1 MSQIEVEGEQPV
13 IPTAPPAISSL
24 STPSSFGVTAA
35 ASLPPS
41 SFSPA
46 AALPP
51 SSSSPAAA
59 LPPSSSSPAVVV
71 ESPPSSFSPAAAS
84 SLAAAAFSSPSSS
97 IPADGSFVAVDKT
110 AGSSSLSIP
119 SSSAAAS
126 PNVHRQQLNRGQES
140 GQQALSTDQ
149 QQIGGHAPAANGG
162 LPTSLV
168 ADPASL
174 SRVSPSLAVSAS
186 GLPTNLVAE
195 IVATTPAFSSETP
208 TSGLASSKAT
218 TSGFPPTNT
227 SGSPKLVATTFS
239 DFAAQKPASNPFAIP
254 STSPP
259 PGKGFVIPPTAPV
272 SRSVGVPISPL
283 LVGIPGRKDAIEK
296 EFYRQILDP
305 SAIAPFPPYV
315 TFQDTSLT
323 PFLKKGL
330 IIQGIGNKTIP
341 EAPPYPMHASD
352 VLVWNCEVTGASD
365 ITSAIKSWPRQPPR
379 WTDWVARLRPYFQ
392 RDWRRLG
399 LLQLIEISDR
409 HIELNAGMCRSFLR
423 YWSSSANS
431 FIFPFGPMSVTLKD
445 VFMLTGLPVIGFDA
459 PCLFEVET
467 KDLYS
472 YPICPSYPAC
482 VSKWSVLTTPPSLE
496 ENTEFLWVLI
506 CKFIMCP
513 SSGTPTK
520 EYWKLASNLA
530 NGTFVALGPVLLGAL
545 YYAFEQSV
553 TTHLLAKLD
562 GHVWL
567 LQLWIFTY
575 FPELMGVGVGTLC
588 TPIVDLLAVKC
599 CFEETAVFDFLFER
613 TARETSALS
622 VFDHHSYI
630 PQWMD
635 IFSGKP
641 GTLLLIK
648 RKLFC
653 AFTTSRMLFLGG
665 SQAFSTRA
673 SSQHCVSKLYMSSL
687 WGRQFGLN
695 LSQIHPYLE
704 QHDGEW
710 TRSTVEQLVKVYG
723 YYRCPVVENL
733 IPYDFASWWDERFQL
748 ILSKNAGKEARLL
761 VQPPQRP
768 TPVSKPKKQAKKK
781 NRNTSSES
789 SFEKTELPKTQ
800 TKRKSRDTSSDSS
813 FERTELPKTRQSGRL
828 LKVAKKRHAGPPETV
843 VLEDDSED
851 DQLPDL
857 LHEAAHTEETTLD
870 VDSEAAM
877 DREDDGVL
885 DTQGMEHSGEQCSK
899 SASES
904 TSKGSKSAS
913 EPTSKGSKSESA
925 SKGSRSASE
934 PTSKGSK
941 SASESVSKG
950 SKSASEKDS
959 ATSTESEEPLSQIKK
974 LSSIIAEDQDL
985 VDLSFLDEMSTP
997 EASVSFVPLPADV
1010 ERAVS
1015 LVKHVLGQHISIVT
1029 DSQKEDLISSLHIL
1043 RLVHDSV
1050 VTDEVEKDIMAS
1062 LNLWRSCVEI
1072 ESNDLPK
1079 LKSSKADNAR
1089 YLSLGSKRQ
1098 EVAQKLRDLEASG
1111 EAFEKEIEQ
1120 LETAILALKSKQLD
1134 LVVEGKLLAEEYQG
1148 INSQLQPLH
1157 TTIQEKK
1164 NDMVSWVQNCAK
1176 ARQDKVVCQSKWS
1189 KLQGLFSYSS
1199 PIPMTLLLTRP
1210 FGQYLLGDTYTCTYT
1225 LVHALHHRDAIQ
1237 VLSKLQMSWCEDGS
1251 PAICL
1256 LVVFHTKIHL
1266 QVQPCI
1272 AFSLCVYVPGMK
1284 MAFAIY
1290 LCSDVMSI
1298 PGLVSRTNHICHLQP
1313 CIALQGRFCLLL
1325 NVVEFS
1331 FDPFSLVSQ
1340 SLRSLSRIETL

>member
-1 MSQIEVEGEQPV
+1 MSNIGVEEEEP
-13 IPTAPPAISSL
+13 PTTTLPAVGSSSADVSPSAAKGPAATQL
-24 STPSSFGVTAA
+24 QGTSSSPSTPSAA
-35 ASLPPS
+35 TPSSDPAAPASLPPS
-41 SFSPA
+41 PA
-46 AALPP
+46 ATTQPCTTTVGVDNSSPP
-51 SSSSPAAA
+51 SSICSPTHVISPPAAVPFSAPSSSGGIFQQQAPGGFAQRLTSAAARVEDSSPTAAMAAAASSSPA
-59 LPPSSSSPAVVV
+59 
-71 ESPPSSFSPAAAS
+71 
-84 SLAAAAFSSPSSS
+84 
-97 IPADGSFVAVDKT
+97 IAD
-110 AGSSSLSIP
+110 
-119 SSSAAAS
+119 
-126 PNVHRQQLNRGQES
+126 
-140 GQQALSTDQ
+140 
-149 QQIGGHAPAANGG
+149 GG
-162 LPTSLV
+162 LPTNLV

-208 TSGLASSKAT
+208 TSGLAISKAT

-239 DFAAQKPASNPFAIP
+239 DFAAQKPASNPFAIS
-254 STSPP
+254 STSSP

-305 SAIAPFPPYV
+305 SGIAPFPPYV

-341 EAPPYPMHASD
+341 EAPPFPMHASD
-352 VLVWNCEVTGASD
+352 VLVWDCEVTGASD
-365 ITSAIKSWPRQPPR
+365 ITSAIKSWPRKSPR

-496 ENTEFLWVLI
+496 EHTEFLWVLI

-553 TTHLLAKLD
+553 TTHLLARLD

-761 VQPPQRP
+761 VQAPQRP

-913 EPTSKGSKSESA
+913 EPTSKGS
-925 SKGSRSASE
+925 RSASE

-950 SKSASEKDS
+950 SKSASGKDS
-959 ATSTESEEPLSQIKK
+959 ATSAESEEPLSQIKK

-1015 LVKHVLGQHISIVT
+1015 LVKHVLGQHIIIVT

-1043 RLVHDSV
+1043 RLVPDSV
-1050 VTDEVEKDIMAS
+1050 VTDEVEKDILGS

-1189 KLQGLFSYSS
+1189 KLQGLFSDSS
-1199 PIPMTLLLTRP
+1199 PTPMTLLLTRP

-1225 LVHALHHRDAIQ
+1225 LVHALHYRDAIQ
-1237 VLSKLQMSWCEDGS
+1237 VLSKLPMSWCEDGS

-1331 FDPFSLVSQ
+1331 FYPFSLVSQ

>member
-1 MSQIEVEGEQPV
+1 MSID
-13 IPTAPPAISSL
+13 SN
-24 STPSSFGVTAA
+24 
-35 ASLPPS
+35 
-41 SFSPA
+41 
-46 AALPP
+46 
-51 SSSSPAAA
+51 
-59 LPPSSSSPAVVV
+59 
-71 ESPPSSFSPAAAS
+71 
-84 SLAAAAFSSPSSS
+84 
-97 IPADGSFVAVDKT
+97 
-110 AGSSSLSIP
+110 
-119 SSSAAAS
+119 SAAARS
-126 PNVHRQQLNRGQES
+126 PVSRRFPRTSSRSAVMLRQQHVVILTS
-140 GQQALSTDQ
+140 FAIFVD
-149 QQIGGHAPAANGG
+149 GG

-195 IVATTPAFSSETP
+195 IVANTPAFSSETP
-208 TSGLASSKAT
+208 TSGLAISKAT

-227 SGSPKLVATTFS
+227 SDLASASKESLVLYLADGTLFTPPFQPNVVTKTLQPTVALSTVGSYHFS

-272 SRSVGVPISPL
+272 SRTVGVPISPL

-352 VLVWNCEVTGASD
+352 VLVWDCEVTGASD

-496 ENTEFLWVLI
+496 EHTEFLWVLI

-575 FPELMGVGVGTLC
+575 FLELMGVGVGTLC

-687 WGRQFGLN
+687 W
-695 LSQIHPYLE
+695 
-704 QHDGEW
+704 
-710 TRSTVEQLVKVYG
+710 EQLVKVYG

-781 NRNTSSES
+781 NRNTSSE
-789 SFEKTELPKTQ
+789 
-800 TKRKSRDTSSDSS
+800 
-813 FERTELPKTRQSGRL
+813 TELPKTRQLGRL

-885 DTQGMEHSGEQCSK
+885 DTQGMENSGEQCSK

-985 VDLSFLDEMSTP
+985 VYLSFLDEMSTP

-1043 RLVHDSV
+1043 RLVPDSV
-1050 VTDEVEKDIMAS
+1050 VTDEVEKDILGS

-1089 YLSLGSKRQ
+1089 YLSLGPKRQ

-1189 KLQGLFSYSS
+1189 KLQGLFSDSS
-1199 PIPMTLLLTRP
+1199 PTPMTLLLTRP

-1225 LVHALHHRDAIQ
+1225 LVHALHYRDAIQ

-1272 AFSLCVYVPGMK
+1272 AFSLCVYVPGPFL
-1284 MAFAIY
+1284 FA
-1290 LCSDVMSI
+1290 
-1298 PGLVSRTNHICHLQP
+1298 
-1313 CIALQGRFCLLL
+1313 
-1325 NVVEFS
+1325 VECC
-1331 FDPFSLVSQ
+1331 
-1340 SLRSLSRIETL
+1340 